1 MKIVIATAVYYPMIN
16 GVAVF
21 SHNLA
26 VGLAKRGNEVMVIC
40 PSQTGRN
47 YTRTIDGVKTVYL
60 RSVDAKVYPDQIH
73 VVPEKRKF
81 LGVKLPHIIYRHGL
95 RVSVFPQMEVKKALD
110 EFRPDVVHVQVSDPI
125 GLSVV
130 WYARRRGI
138 PVVTTEH
145 NQPDVFTDTL
155 KVPGVVKKPV
165 NYLLTSYFRNRQSKS
180 DFVTMPTEQAIKDL
194 IWSRGKGFPVPVAAV
209 SNGVDLADF
218 KPGKA
223 MVEIYRKYN
232 IPMDRPTVLYVGRV
246 DPEKK
251 VGVIIDAFNEARKKV
266 SKALLVIVGD
276 GVDKL
281 RLMQKV
287 EKMGLGGDVKFLGRV
302 LPPDLYEL
310 YKIGDVFATASDIE
324 TQGIVLIEAA
334 ACGLPLIAVDGGAV
348 GEVCR
353 DGENGYLCQPGNV
366 MEISEAMTRILS
378 DSSLHARFSKK
389 SVEIASEHDFEKTL
403 DKFENIYRKVIAD
416 KK

>member
-47 YTRTIDGVKTVYL
+47 YTRTIDGAKTVYL

-223 MVEIYRKYN
+223 TVEIYRKYN

-403 DKFENIYRKVIAD
+403 DKFENIYRKVFAD

>member
-95 RVSVFPQMEVKKALD
+95 RVSVFPQMEAKKALD

-287 EKMGLGGDVKFLGRV
+287 EKMGLGGDVEFLGRV

>member
-26 VGLAKRGNEVMVIC
+26 VGLARRGHEVMVIC

-47 YTRTIDGVKTVYL
+47 YTRTIDGVKTVHL

-73 VVPEKRKF
+73 AVPEKKKL
-81 LGVKLPHIIYRHGL
+81 LGIKMPHLIYKHGF
-95 RVSVFPQMEVKKALD
+95 RVSVFPQREVKKAME

-130 WYARRRGI
+130 WYARKYNI

-145 NQPDVFTDTL
+145 NQPDVLTDPL
-155 KVPGVVKKPV
+155 KVPNVMKRPV
-165 NYLLTSYFRNRQSKS
+165 NYLLASYFRNRQSKS
-180 DFVTMPTEQAIKDL
+180 DFVTMPTEKAIKDL
-194 IWSRGKGFPVPVAAV
+194 IWSRGEEFPVPVAAV

-223 MVEIYRKYN
+223 TASIYSKYN
-232 IPMDRPTVLYVGRV
+232 IPKDRPIVLYVGRV

-251 VGVIIDAFNEARKKV
+251 LGTVMDAFNEARK
-266 SKALLVIVGD
+266 SIPTAMLLVVGD
-276 GVDKL
+276 GVDKV
-281 RLMQKV
+281 RLMNKA
-287 EKMGLGGDVKFLGRV
+287 EKMGLKGNVRFVGKV

-310 YKIGDVFATASDIE
+310 YRVGDVFTTASEIE

-334 ACGLPLIAVDGGAV
+334 ACGLPLIAVDKGAV
-348 GEVCR
+348 SEVCR
-353 DGENGYLCQPGNV
+353 NDINGHLCEPGNV
-366 MEISEAMTRILS
+366 AEISEAMVKILS
-378 DSSLHARFSKK
+378 DVKIRKK
-389 SVEIASEHDFEKTL
+389 FAANSIKIASEHDFEKTL
-403 DKFENIYRKVIAD
+403 DRFINIYKNVI
-416 KK
+416 K

>member
-47 YTRTIDGVKTVYL
+47 YTRMIDGVKTVYL

-73 VVPEKRKF
+73 VVPERKKF

-95 RVSVFPQMEVKKALD
+95 RVSVFPQMEVKKAMD

-130 WYARRRGI
+130 WYARRHNI

-145 NQPDVFTDTL
+145 NQPDVFTDPL
-155 KVPGVVKKPV
+155 KVPGVMKKPV

-180 DFVTMPTEQAIKDL
+180 DFVTMPTEQAVKDL

-209 SNGVDLADF
+209 SNGVDLSCF
-218 KPGKA
+218 KPGQA
-223 MVEIYRKYN
+223 PVEIYKKYGL
-232 IPMDRPTVLYVGRV
+232 PSDRLVVLYVGRV

-251 VGVIIDAFNEARKKV
+251 LGVVIDAFNEARKKV
-266 SKALLVIVGD
+266 PMALLVVVGD
-276 GVDKL
+276 GVDKT
-281 RLMQKV
+281 RLIQKV
-287 EKMGLGGDVKFLGRV
+287 EKMGLAKDVRFLGKV

-310 YKIGDVFATASDIE
+310 YRIGDVFATASEIE

-334 ACGLPLIAVDGGAV
+334 ACGLPLIAVNRGAV
-348 GEVCR
+348 SEVCIT
-353 DGENGYLCQPGNV
+353 DKNGFLCEPGNIE
-366 MEISEAMTRILS
+366 EISDAMVKILS
-378 DSSLHARFSKK
+378 DEKLRTKFAENSIK
-389 SVEIASEHDFEKTL
+389 IAHEHDFEKTL

>member
-73 VVPEKRKF
+73 SVPEKKKF
-81 LGVKLPHIIYRHGL
+81 LGVKFPHVIYRHGL
-95 RVSVFPQMEVKKALD
+95 RVSVFPQREVKKAMD

-130 WYARRRGI
+130 WYARKHNI

-145 NQPDVFTDTL
+145 NQPDVFTDPL
-155 KVPGVVKKPV
+155 KVPGVMKKPV

-209 SNGVDLADF
+209 SNGVDLSCF

-223 MVEIYRKYN
+223 PAEIYKKYDVPDN
-232 IPMDRPTVLYVGRV
+232 RPVVLYVGRV

-251 VGVIIDAFNEARKKV
+251 LGVVMDAFNEARKKV
-266 SKALLVIVGD
+266 PTALLVVVGD
-276 GVDKL
+276 GVDKM

-287 EKMGLGGDVKFLGRV
+287 EKMGLSEDVRFLGKV

-310 YKIGDVFATASDIE
+310 YKIGDVFATASEIE

-334 ACGLPLIAVDGGAV
+334 ACGLPLIAVDKGAV
-348 GEVCR
+348 SEVCIT
-353 DGENGYLCQPGNV
+353 DENGYLCKPGNV
-366 MEISEAMTRILS
+366 DEISTAMVKILS
-378 DSSLHARFSKK
+378 DAKLRKEFSENSIK
-389 SVEIASEHDFEKTL
+389 IAHEHDFEKTL
-403 DKFENIYRKVIAD
+403 DKFENIYRKVITD